1 MGSARSPNR
10 VKLIIGLIYRDS
22 QEYLAVKPFLLRA
35 FGPIDY
41 ESPELPFKHTDYY
54 RREFGSFLTRRF
66 IAFSRL
72 ILPSALASIKIRTN
86 KIEQKRSRSGKR
98 LVNIDPGYIDMAKLV
113 LASTKDFC
121 HRIYLDRGI
130 FAEITLV
137 YRKDSFTQQEWTY
150 PDYRTPEYIAVF
162 NRIRK
167 DYAVRSCSPHI

>member
-1 MGSARSPNR
+1 
-10 VKLIIGLIYRDS
+10 
-22 QEYLAVKPFLLRA
+22 

-54 RREFGSFLTRRF
+54 RREFGTCLIRRF

-72 ILPSALASIKIRTN
+72 IVPSALASIKIRTN
-86 KIEQKRSRSGKR
+86 KIEHKTSRSGKR

-137 YRKDSFTQQEWTY
+137 YRKDSFTRQEWTY